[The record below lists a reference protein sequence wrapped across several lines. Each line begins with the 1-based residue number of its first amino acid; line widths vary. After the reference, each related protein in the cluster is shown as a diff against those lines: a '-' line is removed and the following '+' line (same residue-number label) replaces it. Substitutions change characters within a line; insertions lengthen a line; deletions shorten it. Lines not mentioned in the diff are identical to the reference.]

1 MTGLKEIILESMAY
15 ADYRRY
21 YEQEI
26 GELGKM
32 NSSGWVICLCP
43 FHDDTDPSMNIN
55 FFQEGAWKCH
65 ACGETGDLFSFH
77 QKKHGTDFKGSLQYF
92 AEFLGIDPASV
103 KPKKTKKKSK
113 PKKKKPLG
121 PPAKVYQYIDLDGKV
136 ICETCR
142 YEPKDFRQRRPAPTK
157 KGGYLWNLK
166 GIKIIPYNLK
176 AVVESDT
183 LYIVEGE
190 KDADRLAQVGLTA
203 TCNPMGAG
211 VWNDSLTP
219 YFKDKVVRI
228 FPDNDDPGKQ
238 HAKLVAQKLHGTAKS
253 IQIINLPNLSP
264 GGDVSDWLDAGNTK
278 TDLLEIINTQ
288 GKLYEDHID
297 YLNKRH
303 AVIMHSGKCLI
314 LNEEIDPIFNRPM
327 ITFSAVADFHMRY
340 SNKRI
345 PNPNAGEK
353 GQRKEIGIVTDWIKS
368 QDRREYDRIV
378 FAPGKNVN
386 GCYNLW
392 RGLAIEPKQGDWS
405 LFREHIFSIIANNKQ
420 YINDWILT
428 WMARICQDPGGKRP
442 KTALVLRGNQGVGKG
457 VFLSNFG
464 KIFGNHYLQINN
476 QQHLTSR
483 FNGHLQDVLFLFVDE
498 GFWAGDRSSEGVI
511 KGMVTEDI
519 LTIERKGKD
528 AITLA
533 NHMNIAMAS
542 NNEWV
547 VPSGIMERRFM
558 VLDVSE
564 EKQQDQP
571 YFKAILKQLKN
582 GGYEAMLHDL
592 LEYDTS
598 KVNVSQVIKTSAG
611 FDQQVESM
619 APIQK
624 FWFEK
629 LRSGRLQGSDFEWG
643 ELIQTETLY
652 KQYLDFCDAIGQRH
666 RKIDKVFGK
675 EIRKLCPHIIRRL
688 MQTTDHG
695 AENYL
700 QKWHYEFPNLEFCR
714 VLFEKAVKI
723 ELDWD
728 TDRVFTNDEFEEI

>member
-1 MTGLKEIILESMAY
+1 MKQRILESMSY
-15 ADYRRY
+15 QDYRRY
-21 YEQEI
+21 YEQEL

-32 NSSGWVICLCP
+32 NSSGWVVCLCP
-43 FHDDTDPSMNIN
+43 FHDDNNPSLNVN
-55 FFQEGAWKCH
+55 FFAEGAWKCH
-65 ACGETGDLFSFH
+65 ACGESGDLFKFYE
-77 QKKHGTDFKGSLQYF
+77 KRHGTDFKGALEYF

-103 KPKKTKKKSK
+103 KPKKIK
-113 PKKKKPLG
+113 PKAKKKPLG
-121 PPAKVYQYIDLDGKV
+121 PPSKVYQYKDLSGKV
-136 ICETCR
+136 ILETCR
-142 YEPKDFRQRRPAPTK
+142 YDNPKNFRQRRPHPTK
-157 KGGYLWNLK
+157 EGEYLWNLK
-166 GIKIIPYNLK
+166 GIEIIPYNLK

-211 VWNDSLTP
+211 KWWDSMTP
-219 YFKDKVVRI
+219 YFKDKTVI
-228 FPDNDDPGKQ
+228 ILSDNDDPGRQ
-238 HAKLVAQKLHGTAKS
+238 HRKLVAQKLHGTAKS
-253 IQIINLPNLSP
+253 IQIVNLPNLKS
-264 GGDVSDWLDAGNTK
+264 GGDISDWLNAGNTK
-278 TDLLEIINTQ
+278 ADLLDLIN
-288 GKLYEDHID
+288 KSKPYEDHID

-303 AVIMHSGKCLI
+303 AVIMHAGKCLI
-314 LNEEIDPIFNRPM
+314 LNEEIDPIFDRPM
-327 ITFSAVADFHMRY
+327 ITFSNVADFHMRY

-353 GQRKEIGIVTDWIKS
+353 GQRKEIGIATDWLKS
-368 QDRREYDRIV
+368 QDRREFDRIV
-378 FAPGKNVN
+378 FSPGKNVN

-392 RGLAIEPKQGDWS
+392 RGFAIKPKQGDWS
-405 LFREHIFSIIANNKQ
+405 LFREHIFNIISNKKQ

-442 KTALVLRGNQGVGKG
+442 KTALVLRGDQGVGKG
-457 VFLSNFG
+457 IFLSNFG

-498 GFWAGDRSSEGVI
+498 GFWAGDRSSEGII
-511 KGMVTEDI
+511 KGMVTENI
-519 LTIERKGKD
+519 VTIERKGKD
-528 AITLA
+528 AITLQ

-547 VPSGIMERRFM
+547 VPAGIMERRFM
-558 VLDVSE
+558 VLDVS
-564 EKQQDQP
+564 KAQQQNQP
-571 YFKAILKQLKN
+571 YFKAILHQLRN

-598 KVNVSQVIKTSAG
+598 KVNVSQIIKTSAG

-629 LRSGRLQGSDFEWG
+629 LRSGRLQGGDFEWG
-643 ELIQTETLY
+643 ELIQTEVLY
-652 KQYLDFCDAIGQRH
+652 NQYLTFCDSIGQRH

-675 EIRKLCPHIIRRL
+675 EIKKLCPEITRRL
-688 MQTTDHG
+688 IQTTDHG

-700 QKWHYEFPNLEFCR
+700 QKWHYEFPDLQICR
-714 VLFEKAVKI
+714 NLFEKAVKI